1 MYLCISF
8 STELGS
14 ESDYNSAYLPCQV
27 LRHRLFRWLFSL
39 ILAYFLK
46 KKTLRR
52 RKDHLPYHHSW
63 RTFSDH
69 TELHTDSRRKLG
81 QVSYPHNLRASYGQ
95 LVQRLIRTLELHGT
109 MDNGQEIASGFL
121 FHQNLVFWS
130 YCNSFGNCHQL
141 MPVSVRSNKLT
152 LGPLVALWALNPPKS
167 RKRNRVEE
175 SSNPYSDP

>member
-1 MYLCISF
+1 MLILKA
-8 STELGS
+8 ELFCHCFVSVSLHFAFNGVSS

-39 ILAYFLK
+39 ILVYFLK
-46 KKTLRR
+46 KKTPRR

-69 TELHTDSRRKLG
+69 TELHTDSRSQDKCLTPTIFG
-81 QVSYPHNLRASYGQ
+81 QAMVNSS
-95 LVQRLIRTLELHGT
+95 RTLELHGT
-109 MDNGQEIASGFL
+109 MDNGHEIASGFL

-141 MPVSVRSNKLT
+141 MPVSVRSSKLT
-152 LGPLVALWALNPPKS
+152 LGPLAALWA
-167 RKRNRVEE
+167 
-175 SSNPYSDP
+175 